1 MSERADHISLM
12 IDEQLACVSPTPSD
26 HCIFGVYDEIRVENK
41 KAYEPLKLA
50 IGPYYYGKDKL
61 KEMEEH
67 KMRYLHQLFKKRNE
81 TSVDKYIMALGDV
94 EERARKCYSESS
106 VLNEYE
112 FLKMMLLDG
121 FFMIEL
127 FRRHEND
134 PIFQSHWF
142 RVDIRRDLLL
152 LENQLPFFIVVKLF
166 NMTTDPNTHEDIRYL
181 ALSFMEYVLP
191 GPSLSKPSEIE
202 VDDVKHLLHLVH
214 NSMCA
219 SFGKVVSYGN
229 ENDEWEF
236 ISSVTQLQEAGIE
249 LKAAKECNSLY
260 DIKFNDGLLEI
271 PPFSIGDETE
281 SVFRNLIAYEQF
293 LPDIHRRYV
302 ADYAKFME
310 SLISSPSDTSL
321 LRSCGII
328 KNFLGDD
335 GVVCT
340 MLNNLGNSAALS
352 KNFTYTQVFNNVN
365 KHCKRPYNRWMAN
378 LRRNYFNSPWAFISF
393 VAAFVLLLLTVAQT
407 IFSVLSYF

>member
-12 IDEQLACVSPTPSD
+12 IDEQLACISPTPSD
-26 HCIFGVYDEIRVENK
+26 HCIFRVYDEIRVENE

-50 IGPYYYGKDKL
+50 IGPYYHGKDKL
-61 KEMEEH
+61 LDMQEH
-67 KMRYLHQLFKKRNE
+67 KMRYLQLLLKRINE
-81 TSVDKYIMALGDV
+81 TSVDKYIVALGDM
-94 EERARKCYSESS
+94 EERARKCCSEPS
-106 VLNEYE
+106 VLDEYE

-127 FRRHEND
+127 FRRHENPCLQLIENQNDND
-134 PIFQSHWF
+134 PIFQSHQF
-142 RVDIRRDLLL
+142 RVNIRRDLLL

-166 NMTTDPNTHEDIRYL
+166 NMTTDTDTHEDIRYL

-219 SFGKVVSYGN
+219 SFAKVVSYGN

-260 DIKFNDGLLEI
+260 DIKFNDGLTEI

-293 LPDIHRRYV
+293 LPDIHR
-302 ADYAKFME
+302 
-310 SLISSPSDTSL
+310 
-321 LRSCGII
+321 
-328 KNFLGDD
+328 
-335 GVVCT
+335 
-340 MLNNLGNSAALS
+340 
-352 KNFTYTQVFNNVN
+352 
-365 KHCKRPYNRWMAN
+365 
-378 LRRNYFNSPWAFISF
+378 
-393 VAAFVLLLLTVAQT
+393 
-407 IFSVLSYF
+407 